1 MARGYFLQITRTG
14 KLAQICRT
22 AFCFGCHHFTA
33 ALRRSAIRMFLKL
46 ASIHFFFPCKKENSV
61 PCPPAAA
68 PLTAN
73 TALVRNGSSSS
84 DDSARKALCFFKLGA
99 AASARAR
106 AAAAASCASA
116 IAATNERVGG
126 VVLVNTWLAHALP
139 AREMGASLSL
149 LLAASWPP
157 SSSTP
162 RRGRFSKLAL

>member
-1 MARGYFLQITRTG
+1 
-14 KLAQICRT
+14 
-22 AFCFGCHHFTA
+22 
-33 ALRRSAIRMFLKL
+33 
-46 ASIHFFFPCKKENSV
+46 V

-73 TALVRNGSSSS
+73 TALGRDGSSSS

-126 VVLVNTWLAHALP
+126 VVVEDTLLAHYLRVKWERRCRCCWRHSGLP
-139 AREMGASLSL
+139 PPPLLDEAAS
-149 LLAASWPP
+149 ASWPYNFGDV
-157 SSSTP
+157 T
-162 RRGRFSKLAL
+162 